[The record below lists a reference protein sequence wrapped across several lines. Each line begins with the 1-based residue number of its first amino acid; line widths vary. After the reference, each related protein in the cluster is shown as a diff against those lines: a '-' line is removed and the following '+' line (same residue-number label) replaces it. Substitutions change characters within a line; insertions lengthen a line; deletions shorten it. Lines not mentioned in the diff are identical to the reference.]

1 MIEIFHTFPEF
12 ADGSCV
18 LPLKSDCNR
27 FLQHVLP
34 TELYDFKVDLIA
46 LA

>member
-1 MIEIFHTFPEF
+1 MIEIFRSFLEL
-12 ADGSCV
+12 AYGICV
-18 LPLKSDCNR
+18 LPLISDCSR

-34 TELYDFKVDLIA
+34 TERYDFKVDLIA

>member
-1 MIEIFHTFPEF
+1 MIEIFHSFPEL

-34 TELYDFKVDLIA
+34 TERCDFKVNLIA